1 MEVPVRFMTSS
12 DTFQRDKKS
21 SAQPEFLFLF
31 AIAFLMLM
39 SLAVAPL
46 LALPLIAFVAM
57 VAVTRQL
64 GLRLYND
71 LTGAIDQDG

>member
-1 MEVPVRFMTSS
+1 MRFLTSS
-12 DTFQRDKKS
+12 ETPQQETRS
-21 SAQPEFLFLF
+21 AAQPELLFLF